1 MRWTIDPKGVYVAL
15 LSGVET
21 ELEVHGMLD
30 MVWLSF
36 EWIGRILWSRMH
48 PSLPKWVAPD
58 GLKLQEGD
66 LYALFQDVVQGK
78 LKPILD
84 PSSPFSLTE
93 IDVRKAFHLQK
104 SCHAHGKVVIQV
116 DPF

>member
-78 LKPILD
+78 RV
-84 PSSPFSLTE
+84 LT
-93 IDVRKAFHLQK
+93 LQLYRN
-104 SCHAHGKVVIQV
+104 
-116 DPF
+116 